1 MFEHDFPVVLLPSSA
16 RRTQSCVAQYRCSVL
31 VALVLSA
38 SETRQMVRRNNELAS
53 NFSRNRE
60 KLPRK
65 LMLRLRKCTGMSVY
79 RVRECLSCL
88 KRLKGAAKR
97 PETIHA
103 LGETLI
109 VKNIREVRE
118 FIRGYRCS
126 SIRAVAELSRIV
138 MELYSREPF
147 KIHQV
152 CAIITSKLLAHG
164 RK

>member
-1 MFEHDFPVVLLPSSA
+1 
-16 RRTQSCVAQYRCSVL
+16 
-31 VALVLSA
+31 
-38 SETRQMVRRNNELAS
+38 
-53 NFSRNRE
+53 
-60 KLPRK
+60 
-65 LMLRLRKCTGMSVY
+65 MLRLRKCTGMSVY

-164 RK
+164 RKESRNERSSVEVSENIVGVPTCLDRVITRVELRLLTRDPETKRQLMHTGQNLNSPRQKNVKISKF